1 MDEEFNYSLDLI
13 WPAKTESC
21 SRSLT
26 LERAAFHRRIPG
38 RLFSDM
44 NFSFVSPPQKK
55 VRRKDK
61 KSFCHKNIL
70 WLSKT
75 KHLKTSVYFRLG
87 ASKVTNPI
95 PKVLFLILMRMFSAW
110 NPERAV
116 ANLLLRN
123 SVISRVKECLFEQ
136 SLRGL
141 VNSQWHLKA
150 FVDTAVLIWK
160 EWLPIN
166 RILKWAVER
175 QRLLGCERSDSHER
189 RLLRV
194 LKLTAFHL
202 YLMLLQGWHVQR

>member
-1 MDEEFNYSLDLI
+1 MGEEFNYSLDLI

-21 SRSLT
+21 SSSLT

-44 NFSFVSPPQKK
+44 NFSFVSFPPQKNILK
-55 VRRKDK
+55 PLFILDWEPLKWLIPYR
-61 KSFCHKNIL
+61 KSF
-70 WLSKT
+70 
-75 KHLKTSVYFRLG
+75 
-87 ASKVTNPI
+87 
-95 PKVLFLILMRMFSAW
+95 FLILMRKFSAW

-123 SVISRVKECLFEQ
+123 SVISRAKECLFEQ

-194 LKLTAFHL
+194 LELTAFHL
-202 YLMLLQGWHVQR
+202 YLMLLQGWHVQH